1 MVRHSSLGC
10 DDDQSRRSHALQR
23 LPASPDHADAYRN
36 VPVDG
41 LRPVQR
47 GRMESGRGAPA
58 EVKESDAIVEKR
70 RTANKACSQYVP
82 MRVMREQETGI
93 LNMMLPT
100 AQPVPLADMAPGLR
114 LRPIG
119 VAGAGFP
126 SPAQDWEEDAI
137 NLAELLRL
145 NRAGSFVFRIDG
157 SSMVDAGIADRDVVV
172 VDRDVTPR
180 SGDIVIAIV
189 AGGFVCRQLVY
200 RGRVPYLEA
209 RNSRQSYPEQMA
221 DDQTEIWGVVR
232 AGVRDYQR
240 SERVFDPRL
249 RRVPVVV
256 LSNNDGCAI
265 ARSEEAKALHIKMG
279 EPFFKI
285 RDIIKRHGI
294 EVRSSNYELYAD
306 MNRRFN
312 AVIAE
317 HSDIVEIYSIDESFY
332 RLPVLPNGLGDVA
345 AAHRLREAIA
355 RTTGLPTRIGLGP
368 TRALSKV
375 ANALAKAT
383 EKVWG

>member
-1 MVRHSSLGC
+1 
-10 DDDQSRRSHALQR
+10 
-23 LPASPDHADAYRN
+23 
-36 VPVDG
+36 
-41 LRPVQR
+41 
-47 GRMESGRGAPA
+47 MESGRGAPA

-70 RTANKACSQYVP
+70 RTANKARSQYVP

-240 SERVFDPRL
+240 
-249 RRVPVVV
+249 
-256 LSNNDGCAI
+256 
-265 ARSEEAKALHIKMG
+265 
-279 EPFFKI
+279 
-285 RDIIKRHGI
+285 
-294 EVRSSNYELYAD
+294 
-306 MNRRFN
+306 
-312 AVIAE
+312 
-317 HSDIVEIYSIDESFY
+317 
-332 RLPVLPNGLGDVA
+332 
-345 AAHRLREAIA
+345 
-355 RTTGLPTRIGLGP
+355 
-368 TRALSKV
+368 
-375 ANALAKAT
+375 
-383 EKVWG
+383 

>member
-1 MVRHSSLGC
+1 
-10 DDDQSRRSHALQR
+10 
-23 LPASPDHADAYRN
+23 
-36 VPVDG
+36 
-41 LRPVQR
+41 
-47 GRMESGRGAPA
+47 MESGRGAPA

-189 AGGFVCRQLVY
+189 AGGFVCYVHGYPHR
-200 RGRVPYLEA
+200 RGGLYKLLSVGPMREKLSWQA
-209 RNSRQSYPEQMA
+209 GAHSH
-221 DDQTEIWGVVR
+221 ILR
-232 AGVRDYQR
+232 A
-240 SERVFDPRL
+240 
-249 RRVPVVV
+249 
-256 LSNNDGCAI
+256 
-265 ARSEEAKALHIKMG
+265 
-279 EPFFKI
+279 
-285 RDIIKRHGI
+285 
-294 EVRSSNYELYAD
+294 ELL
-306 MNRRFN
+306 F
-312 AVIAE
+312 
-317 HSDIVEIYSIDESFY
+317 
-332 RLPVLPNGLGDVA
+332 P
-345 AAHRLREAIA
+345 
-355 RTTGLPTRIGLGP
+355 
-368 TRALSKV
+368 
-375 ANALAKAT
+375 
-383 EKVWG
+383 